1 MASLVVLGPIYL
13 EDRDSSLSMKN
24 PVAVQSTQ
32 ARRKEKLCKMK
43 LAPCQF
49 CKGYKIFQPL
59 RNFTGLRIFTACE
72 ISLPVATVEYPA
84 AFHFLTFLSLFGFLP
99 NLSPCNSYCFGY
111 FGNL

>member
-1 MASLVVLGPIYL
+1 MASLVILGAMYL
-13 EDRDSSLSMKN
+13 EDRDSSQGMKN

-43 LAPCQF
+43 LAPWQF
-49 CKGYKIFQPL
+49 RKGCEISQPL
-59 RNFTGLRIFTACE
+59 QNFAGLPIFSASE
-72 ISLPVATVEYPA
+72 ISLPATTVECPA

-99 NLSPCNSYCFGY
+99 NLSRCNSYCFGY